1 MVKFLKSP
9 NRTNIVCG
17 VLAVAELEAIGEI
30 LNPGEEVEVL
40 RGTPI
45 VDATKTPNSYPIYI

>member
-1 MVKFLKSP
+1 LLKSP
-9 NRTNIVCG
+9 NRTNKECVG
-17 VLAVAELEAIGEI
+17 L
-30 LNPGEEVEVL
+30 EVEVLDAIAEKLAPGVAAIAL